1 MSLTEKVKKLIE
13 VESIRLEIDEF
24 CRQEYN
30 KQFKQNTNPSPYSGW
45 HYYKGFHIMS
55 TTQLRVDYVYG
66 YGHFESSGNFVVDLL
81 EFDRN
86 SKIEEII

>member
-45 HYYKGFHIMS
+45 YSYKGFDIMS
-55 TTQLRVDYVYG
+55 TKQLRVNYAYGSGDYE
-66 YGHFESSGNFVVDLL
+66 FSGNFVVDLI
-81 EFDRN
+81 EFDRD
-86 SKIEEII
+86 SKIGEII

>member
-45 HYYKGFHIMS
+45 HSYRGFDIMS
-55 TTQLRVDYVYG
+55 TKQLRVNYAYGSGDYD
-66 YGHFESSGNFVVDLL
+66 FSGSFVVDLL
-81 EFDRN
+81 EFDRD